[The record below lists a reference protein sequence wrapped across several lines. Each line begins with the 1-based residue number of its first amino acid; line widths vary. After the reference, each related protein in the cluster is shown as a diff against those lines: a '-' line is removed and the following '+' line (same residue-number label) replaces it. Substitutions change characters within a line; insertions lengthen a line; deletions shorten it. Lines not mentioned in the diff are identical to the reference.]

1 MTAPANFGTANR
13 IIRMAMEDAGLLQD
27 GDDPTSGQYAK
38 NLQRLNDMV
47 NLWQT
52 QGLKLFLWQDIA
64 ITLVAGTGL
73 YTLGPLGT
81 VVMVK
86 PLRVLQAYFL
96 DTAGNKT
103 PLTVLSWDEYLRLSN
118 TTINGSISQYFV
130 DKQKDLLNV
139 YFYNKP
145 DATAALGSVHLLV
158 ETQSTQLINLTDAM
172 VFPPE
177 WFIALRWGLAD
188 ELATGQP
195 ASIVARCQQKA
206 TMFREALEDWDVEDT
221 SVYFAADVQGTQNNF
236 N

>member
-64 ITLVAGTGL
+64 IVLVAGTAL

-86 PLRVLQAYFL
+86 PLRVLQAYHL
-96 DTAGNKT
+96 SSSNNKT
-103 PLTVLSWDEYLRLSN
+103 PLTPLSWEEYLRLSN
-118 TTINGSISQYFV
+118 TTQSGSVQQYFA
-130 DKQKDLLNV
+130 DKQKDLLRVSLIN
-139 YFYNKP
+139 NP
-145 DATAALGSVHLLV
+145 DAAAATGTLHLLV
-158 ETQSTQLINLTDAM
+158 ETQATQLINLTDAI

-188 ELATGQP
+188 ELSTGQP

-221 SVYFAADVQGTQNNF
+221 SVYFAADVQGAHNNF